1 MSEKQD
7 GVSVLKDCPVR
18 LTPDLHVVLQ
28 LGLNTALSQI
38 RKVSAIEKASNLH
51 KLSSLYAQN

>member
-18 LTPDLHVVLQ
+18 LTPDLLVVLQ
-28 LGLNTALSQI
+28 LGLNAALSQI
-38 RKVSAIEKASNLH
+38 RKVPAIEKAINLRE
-51 KLSSLYAQN
+51 LSSLYSQN